1 MRPSPPYGIRR
12 IGPPTA
18 TFGVARYARGMRPSR
33 LALIVPLLVL
43 ALAGCG
49 PATSP
54 TTSFD
59 PASACTTDGRFAGAY
74 PDLEALLPAEFEGKP
89 PATVD
94 SGRNCTPA
102 ALGTL
107 AGAGIDGVRFAGATW
122 PMGGTSGLTVAVFEG
137 DGLDAATMLAFY
149 EHGAAQANR
158 TEKQVTSDTSV
169 GGVGARRLDVLGSDG
184 TGQTIVAWPGDVPD
198 RVNVLLAADVGD
210 AKVTEALEAFGGE
223 RR

>member
-12 IGPPTA
+12 IGPPAA
-18 TFGVARYARGMRPSR
+18 TFRVARYARAMRPSR
-33 LALIVPLLVL
+33 LILAVPLLVF
-43 ALAGCG
+43 ALASCG
-49 PATSP
+49 SATAPSA
-54 TTSFD
+54 SFD

-74 PDLEALLPAEFEGKP
+74 PDLEALLPKAFEGDA

-107 AGAGIDGVRFAGATW
+107 AAAGIDGVRFAGATW

-137 DGLDAATMLAFY
+137 DGLDAATMLEFY
-149 EHGAAQANR
+149 EHGAEQANR

-169 GGVGARRLDVLGSDG
+169 GGVQARRLDVLGSDG
-184 TGQTIVAWPGDVPD
+184 TGQTIVTWPGDVPG
-198 RVNVLLAADVGD
+198 RVNVLLAADIGD
-210 AKVTEALEAFGGE
+210 AKVAEALETLGGD
-223 RR
+223 